1 MDYKT
6 DYRRVAGL
14 GSAREGTHHFIVQRL
29 TAIALLP
36 LTLLFLWKFIP
47 ALGAGH
53 GAVLAIYA
61 NPFHALVAIAT
72 AYAGFRHL
80 SMGLQV
86 IIEDYVSDNLLRT
99 RMLIL
104 NSILW
109 RGMMLVAIFA
119 VAKIAF
125 TA

>member
-14 GSAREGTHHFIVQRL
+14 GSAKDGTHHFVTQRL

-36 LTLLFLWKFIP
+36 LTLLFLWTFVP

-53 GAVLAIYA
+53 DAVLAAYA
-61 NPFHALVAIAT
+61 NPFNALVAIAT

-80 SMGLQV
+80 AMGLQV
-86 IIEDYVSDNLLRT
+86 IIEDYVSDHMART
-99 RMLIL
+99 RWLIL